1 MSNVATASAPP
12 KSHGPAAFFAGGSAP
27 EGSLLERLRAGEAAA
42 FEELVRSAGPRLLA
56 VTRRLLRN
64 EDDARDAVQDAF
76 LSAFRALAGFDGN
89 CQLVTWLHRI
99 AVNAA
104 LMKLRGKKRRPEA
117 PIDDL
122 LPDFD
127 DTGHHRNSIE
137 PWRPEPLAA
146 LEREEVR
153 SGVRAAIDR
162 LPDSYRAVLL
172 LRDIEEMSTGET
184 ARVLGLSEN
193 AVKVRLHRARQ
204 ALRTLLDPVFQ

>member
-1 MSNVATASAPP
+1 MSNTAQMASASPP
-12 KSHGPAAFFAGGSAP
+12 PSAIVARDRTP
-27 EGSLLERLRAGEAAA
+27 EGDLLGRLRSGEAAA

-64 EDDARDAVQDAF
+64 EDDARDAVQEAF
-76 LSAFRALAGFDGN
+76 LSAFRGLSGFDGN
-89 CQLVTWLHRI
+89 CHLLTWLHRI
-99 AVNAA
+99 AVNAG
-104 LMKLRGKKRRPEA
+104 LMKLRGRRRRPEA

-127 DTGHHRNSIE
+127 ETGHHLTSIE
-137 PWRPEPLAA
+137 PWRPEPLLA

-162 LPDSYRAVLL
+162 LPDSYRTVLL
-172 LRDIEEMSTGET
+172 LRDIEDMSTEET
-184 ARVLGLSEN
+184 AQALGVSEN

-204 ALRTLLDPVFQ
+204 ALRKLLDPVFQ